1 MFNKEKFLALCN
13 EWSKN
18 TLMETLEIEY
28 IDAGEDFLKAKMPV
42 NSRVH
47 QPMGLLHGGATV
59 ALAESVG
66 SAASLMF
73 INPEKQEVRGIEI
86 SANHLRSNSGMQYK
100 HSVKST
106 VEGAQNKM
114 DVALAACAAVLKDQ
128 SANRLIHGHTHLPAH
143 HQESMHDQAWQRWVL
158 SDWDLDHPVSE
169 RPRASALMINEY
181 GVSYTDLIKN

>member
-1 MFNKEKFLALCN
+1 MVSKEEMLQLCN
-13 EWSKN
+13 QWSKN

-28 IDAGEDFLKAKMPV
+28 IDAGDDFLKAQMPV

-86 SANHLRSNSGMQYK
+86 SANHVRSKREGMVYCTAK
-100 HSVKST
+100 ILHK
-106 VEGAQNKM
+106 GASIHLWEIKIVDEQ
-114 DVALAACAAVLKDQ
+114 D
-128 SANRLIHGHTHLPAH
+128 RLISLCKLTN
-143 HQESMHDQAWQRWVL
+143 MIL
-158 SDWDLDHPVSE
+158 S
-169 RPRASALMINEY
+169 RRQ
-181 GVSYTDLIKN
+181 

>member
-66 SAASLMF
+66 SAASLLF
-73 INPEKQEVRGIEI
+73 INSEKQEVRGIEI
-86 SANHLRSNSGMQYK
+86 SANHLRSKREG
-100 HSVKST
+100 T
-106 VEGAQNKM
+106 VYCTAKIIHKGASIHLWEIRIVDENDK
-114 DVALAACAAVLKDQ
+114 
-128 SANRLIHGHTHLPAH
+128 LISLCKL
-143 HQESMHDQAWQRWVL
+143 SNMVL
-158 SDWDLDHPVSE
+158 SRRV
-169 RPRASALMINEY
+169 
-181 GVSYTDLIKN
+181 K